1 MKTETARLLRGLRSV
16 KLETVWDWLNRAIE
30 NDPEEPGR
38 LLSFERYLNE
48 IKEVSEATERMKD
61 IDERI
66 RKMPFE
72 EQERRQARIDYEREK
87 FISALK
93 SKG

>member
-16 KLETVWDWLNRAIE
+16 KLETVWDWLSRAIE
-30 NDPEEPGR
+30 DDPDEPGR

-48 IKEVSEATERMKD
+48 IKEVSKATERMKE
-61 IDERI
+61 IDEHI

-72 EQERRQARIDYEREK
+72 EQERRQRRLDNERIM
-87 FISALK
+87 FIRSLQ
-93 SKG
+93 SIT